1 MARKSVFKDRKVL
14 VTGGLGYIGSHTV
27 VLLQQNGFDV
37 VIIDD
42 LSNSSLDVLEAITKI
57 TGKKPTLELLDLKD
71 KKGLESFFDNHPD
84 LFCVIHFAAHKSVS
98 ESVDAPLKYY
108 TNNLV
113 GLTNLLE
120 CLENRK
126 EVQFIFSSSCTVYG
140 EADELP
146 ITELAPIKEALSPYG
161 NTKQIGEE
169 IIRDFANSTS
179 GFDATLLRYFNP
191 IGAHHT
197 GLIGERPNGV
207 PQNLLPYLM
216 QTALGLRESL
226 SVFGGDYNTLDG
238 SAIRDYI
245 HVIDLAEAHIVCLKR
260 LIKGENVTNI
270 EIFNIG
276 TGKGVS
282 VLEMIET
289 FKEVTNKEIP
299 YQIVDRRAGDVQ
311 TAYADISK
319 AEYVLDW
326 HAKRPLSKAIRD
338 AWKWENN
345 SESK

>member
-1 MARKSVFKDRKVL
+1 MSILTIMKEGGSL
-14 VTGGLGYIGSHTV
+14 VIDTIGNKPIDEDID
-27 VLLQQNGFDV
+27 LL
-37 VIIDD
+37 
-42 LSNSSLDVLEAITKI
+42 
-57 TGKKPTLELLDLKD
+57 
-71 KKGLESFFDNHPD
+71 PD
-84 LFCVIHFAAHKSVS
+84 A
-98 ESVDAPLKYY
+98 
-108 TNNLV
+108 
-113 GLTNLLE
+113 
-120 CLENRK
+120 
-126 EVQFIFSSSCTVYG
+126 
-140 EADELP
+140 
-146 ITELAPIKEALSPYG
+146 
-161 NTKQIGEE
+161 
-169 IIRDFANSTS
+169 S